1 MLPEVKTYIFQPNC
15 FTEANY
21 NCTLIQERLIN
32 AVIYRLQDAIKKRM
46 HDQTY
51 TQLSLFGLESSKNIS
66 LEIPLIEIAKPQQY
80 KFVKLSVAKLAGIV
94 VELKYRNEAKREN
107 RIKLLSLFKVDI
119 PEKGKRNSTI
129 LLEIEKEVAMKLIDI
144 DLNEQRKPIN
154 YTKFIYQVA
163 LVSRTMYTS
172 RIYKLLCGWRKTGE
186 FIMKLDDF
194 RKLLGIEKKY
204 KFYRDI
210 KRNVLLP
217 AQKDLEKID
226 AADCWFDCEA
236 NDFEVKEGNKV
247 VKLFFRV
254 ITKEHKK
261 DEENR
266 KDHVIYLLKT
276 HYGFS
281 ERDIQA
287 IKSVFNY
294 PNLSKVI
301 SKISYLH
308 EYVSDTNIKHKKNY
322 IMESLLNE
330 FCA

>member
-32 AVIYRLQDAIKKRM
+32 AVIFRLQDAIKRRM
-46 HDQTY
+46 QGQNY
-51 TQLSLFGLESSKNIS
+51 IQLSLFGQNSHPFIS
-66 LEIPLIEIAKPQQY
+66 IEIPLSEIAKPQQY
-80 KFVKLSVAKLAGIV
+80 KFVKISVTKLASIV

-107 RIKLLSLFKVDI
+107 RIKLVGLFRVDI

-129 LLEIEKEVAMKLIDI
+129 LIEMDKMVARKLIEI
-144 DLNEQRKPIN
+144 DLNEQGKPIN

-163 LVSRTMYTS
+163 LVSKTMYTS

-194 RKLLGIEKKY
+194 RKLLGIENKY

-217 AQKDLEKID
+217 AQKYLENID

-261 DEENR
+261 DEEKR
-266 KDHVIYLLKT
+266 KDHVIYLLRT

-281 ERDIQA
+281 ERDILA
-287 IKSVFNY
+287 VKNVFNY
-294 PNLSKVI
+294 PNLSEVI

-308 EYVSDTNIKHKKNY
+308 EYVCDTNIKHKKNY
-322 IMESLLNE
+322 IKEALLNE